1 MNRQQSHPHQSIYS
15 SHRACHFVMELPDVR
30 KTLSSCAFLR
40 EWKAYKFPPP
50 KFHII
55 RMEGVRKTFFALWFS
70 LVISSFGKA
79 CDAVAECSIAAQ
91 GGGVFSHGRAG
102 VYCGSQL
109 GLIILPFSCH
119 GFYLLGSARHSK
131 IAKLGDPT

>member
-1 MNRQQSHPHQSIYS
+1 
-15 SHRACHFVMELPDVR
+15 
-30 KTLSSCAFLR
+30 
-40 EWKAYKFPPP
+40 
-50 KFHII
+50 
-55 RMEGVRKTFFALWFS
+55 MEGVRKTFLALWFP

-79 CDAVAECSIAAQ
+79 CDAVAKCSIAAQ